1 MKNLDCQRFSTFRVG
16 NCTVTGLDSE
26 SFKLITGTM
35 SMIDKFVIIPFA
47 GLRDFVDAL
56 QQCLNFVQNF
66 EKVVKL
72 REHVLYTQELRLL
85 RVPNYNTSHRLLNSV
100 RLITLFNDMS
110 ATRNIRI
117 PYTYVIGDIVN
128 QIRNGPVM

>member
-1 MKNLDCQRFSTFRVG
+1 MT
-16 NCTVTGLDSE
+16 
-26 SFKLITGTM
+26 
-35 SMIDKFVIIPFA
+35 MIDKFVIIPFA
-47 GLRDFVDAL
+47 SLRDFVDAL

-100 RLITLFNDMS
+100 RLIALFNDMS